1 MFGISYG
8 ELFLLIGA
16 TAALVGPKD
25 LPRIARAAGRLA
37 GRSIGYVQLARGQF
51 DNVMQQSQARQVH
64 KDLQDTMAQLDA
76 IRHEIRSLSLV
87 NPGPMTRRL
96 MENPPEPASDSNVTV
111 PPEKREEEKNS
122 TDTAKKDFNSMSSA
136 ATDLHSQATA
146 YARLAESEALKDGS
160 VRCDVVEGNLKYEF
174 GDFSVLPVSA
184 ESAGLLPDRKEG
196 AKGSDLVLE
205 AVVEAEIRRGEL
217 PSHGSMRPFVFADQT
232 SEQCLNQIEYWFQ
245 VQLVRLADLRSFQ
258 WHQSS
263 FSGPRVEIS
272 ASKKQVEKLREEV
285 PRVRNSFQWT

>member
-25 LPRIARAAGRLA
+25 LPKIARAAGRLA

-64 KDLQDTMAQLDA
+64 KELQDTMAQLDA

-96 MENPPEPASDSNVTV
+96 MENPLEPASDSNVTV
-111 PPEKREEEKNS
+111 PPKQSEEENNS
-122 TDTAKKDFNSMSSA
+122 TDTVNNS
-136 ATDLHSQATA
+136 TDLRSQATA
-146 YARLAESEALKDGS
+146 YARLAESAALKAGS
-160 VRCDVVEGNLKYEF
+160 VRSNVEEESLKYEF

-196 AKGSDLVLE
+196 AKGSDRVLE
-205 AVVEAEIRRGEL
+205 AIVEAEVARNAKEFFSL
-217 PSHGSMRPFVFADQT
+217 PQ
-232 SEQCLNQIEYWFQ
+232 NQIQ
-245 VQLVRLADLRSFQ
+245 
-258 WHQSS
+258 
-263 FSGPRVEIS
+263 
-272 ASKKQVEKLREEV
+272 
-285 PRVRNSFQWT
+285 